1 MARDGLS
8 ERECAEILGELRS
21 QCPTANDELLAWLA
35 DSFALEA
42 PVDFDPNDLASLLN
56 RPGRKIIRR
65 KTFSQDITPTE
76 ALEALEA
83 LLLDVGG
90 EDGSEAGCSGGLL
103 ILRATAGRINEYW
116 TGSIGTVMGR
126 FRQSVGP
133 NADAIYG
140 VLVDEQ
146 VAAGFELFI
155 LIAVSD
161 TPEPDGKGG

>member
-21 QCPTANDELLAWLA
+21 QCPTASDELLAWLA

-56 RPGRKIIRR
+56 RPGRIVARR
-65 KTFSQDITPTE
+65 KWFAQDITPT
-76 ALEALEA
+76 EALEA

-126 FRQSVGP
+126 FREFVGP
-133 NADAIYG
+133 DADAIYG

-146 VAAGFELFI
+146 VPAAFELFI

-161 TPEPDGKGG
+161 TPESDGKGC